1 MKTLN
6 DLIALC
12 ELLPYDKRRY
22 FNPIE
27 WLIHARDREIIS
39 EADYTDGCKLVKQH
53 LYCFT

>member
-12 ELLPYDKRRY
+12 ELLPYDRRRY

-39 EADYTDGCKLVKQH
+39 ESDYVDGCKLVKKH
-53 LYCFT
+53 LYAFQ